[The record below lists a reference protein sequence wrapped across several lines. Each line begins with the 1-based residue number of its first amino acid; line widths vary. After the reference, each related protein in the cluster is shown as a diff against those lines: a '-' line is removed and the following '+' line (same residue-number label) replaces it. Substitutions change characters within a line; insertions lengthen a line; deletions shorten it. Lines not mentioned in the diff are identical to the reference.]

1 MNNIDLITMLG
12 NFSRSI
18 QSIEALVLALSYLS
32 GISMIFIGLLKLKN
46 KAASLSHSQE
56 SNHVA
61 FAFIAGG
68 ALVFFLP
75 SAIQFASNTAFGTNN
90 VLQYTNYNPWNIY
103 ESLGVIIQASGLYWF
118 LRGCI
123 LVVHG
128 SMPGKHEGRKGFF
141 YLCAGVL
148 ALNFTLTTS
157 AVNYIVESITQ
168 LNIFT
173 KK

>member
-1 MNNIDLITMLG
+1 MIG

-18 QSIEALVLALSYLS
+18 QSIETLILTLSYFA
-32 GISMIFIGLLKLKN
+32 GFSMIFVGLLKLKN
-46 KAASLSHSQE
+46 KAASMSHSQE
-56 SNHVA
+56 PNHVA

-75 SAIQFASNTAFGTNN
+75 ASIQVASNTAFGTNN
-90 VLQYTNYNPWNIY
+90 VLQYATYNPWNIY

-157 AVNYIVESITQ
+157 VVNYLVESIMQ